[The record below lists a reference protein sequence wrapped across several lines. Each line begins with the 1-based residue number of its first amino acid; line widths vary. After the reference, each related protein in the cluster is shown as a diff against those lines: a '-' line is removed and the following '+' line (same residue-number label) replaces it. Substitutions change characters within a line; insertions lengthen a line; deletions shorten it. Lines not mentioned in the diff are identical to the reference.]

1 MIRLAGAGLVA
12 AAALLLTAACG
23 TTTDS
28 QSDETAETASADL
41 RVASFDFAESTLLAE
56 MYALAIESIGVPV
69 VRLGPVGS
77 REIVAPAME
86 LDRID
91 LVPEYLGAA
100 LQYAGGLESNPDA
113 AAARTELNERLAER
127 GLTVLEASPAEDK
140 NAIVVTTETA
150 EQHMLTSISDLSPVV
165 GGMRF
170 GGPVECANRP
180 LCLAGLEAIYGLHFA
195 EFVPLQSL
203 SLTAEALR
211 QGEIDVGLMFSTA
224 SELETEDFVELID
237 DRQMQP
243 AENVVPVVR
252 IEALERW
259 GADLVAVLDAV
270 SQRLTT
276 KDLRTLNLRVA
287 NGESI
292 EEVAG
297 AWLAVN
303 GLLGSD

>member
-23 TTTDS
+23 TTTDT
-28 QSDETAETASADL
+28 QSAESEETASAGL

-56 MYALAIESIGVPV
+56 IYALTIESIGVPV

-91 LVPEYLGAA
+91 LVPEYLGTA
-100 LQYAGGLESNPDA
+100 LQYAGGLESNPDTA
-113 AAARTELNERLAER
+113 EARAELNERLAER

-150 EQHMLTSISDLSPVV
+150 EQHMLISISDLSPVV

-170 GGPVECANRP
+170 GGPVECPNRP
-180 LCLAGLEAIYGLHFA
+180 LCLGGLEAIYGLQFA
-195 EFVPLQSL
+195 EFVPQQSL
-203 SLTAEALR
+203 VVTAEALR
-211 QGEIDVGLMFSTA
+211 QGEIEVGLMFSTA

-237 DRQMQP
+237 DRHMQP

-259 GADLVAVLDAV
+259 GADLAAVLDAV